1 MEPPLR
7 QRRPESAGGSI
18 SRHRRAYSNDS
29 DDNDN
34 IIGNRPAPVRP
45 STHRATKS
53 TPRAAAEAARRL
65 SVDPVD
71 ERAMGKVRLEVEA
84 LRDKL
89 SEADLAK
96 AQAQVQLQRQG
107 ADMAKLERYIGQLTD
122 ERGGVDTGVLENIVK
137 DIERSS
143 RMKHAM
149 KQADLKADLSLKEKQ
164 VAALRK
170 SQAVEYTLKL
180 AEEKEALQVRVER
193 LIAESNSKHNS
204 GIRGRTTSFNSASS
218 SQKDQSAASNE
229 ANLAELERLR
239 AQNLKMRKESARL
252 RTELELVE
260 MRGDSGSGHEHGS
273 RSRNRDSMDRGRA
286 RQRGNSDGARFYE
299 GQAVEYRKQGSDSWL
314 PATVDSVRLT
324 IEPIGGGG
332 GGDSRGSHRTY
343 MYGVYFDGE
352 EAGRRDDVPEFRIRA
367 AASGEGNGP
376 GQGSSRV
383 VRDRDGETVIRSRV
397 FGTGDLVLVRDGGG
411 GGRTNQGNKKWTMG
425 EVVRRN
431 DNGTYR
437 VVVSGGQAEGK
448 DFHPTMLRAQDSP
461 DNSFD
466 SGCDI
471 HDQPGSSQTKTKAT
485 SPAEEAEIRYAE
497 RREELLELARGDLP
511 APLHV
516 GQEVIAKTGGS
527 TVWGSGVVVATDSDN
542 LRCRVEF
549 DFGDVEDNL
558 PCIFVRP
565 RRGGDLASGG
575 DARTGDA
582 VLAQK
587 TRKQDT
593 KSGDRADWFAARF
606 RSYDEDDADSC
617 YVTYDGERASSRV
630 QATRVRLLYP
640 TARGGGSRRNERPGD
655 DDAMIPGNPPPPT
668 KPVRAKKHREGDI
681 VLACIPTVK
690 KWTPAVITGV
700 KGHGRYS
707 VEWADFVR
715 EKPLLF
721 MHIASMQGASRK
733 RAISVVCKNNSDDS
747 GDSHHANTSEPAR
760 GARGARGGGG
770 DTGSHE
776 RRSRVLSAESTTP
789 SVRLRQR
796 ALNVGEPVLAKKAP
810 DQGYWSPGCVTR
822 ADGGGRYDVRFTDGT
837 TAEDLSFLFVRG
849 LSAEQGSGDGRGG
862 EVDTHSGRINSEA
875 SEMNPPSGER
885 DPVVGESV
893 YVLKRGH
900 SVETTSQDMHNRD
913 LWRVATVTA
922 VASGRYTVQY
932 NGEEGKPK
940 ESRVVAERLRVR
952 NVIRQKAVQM
962 GDAVL
967 ALSKTPGRGWVM
979 GAVTARGSDG
989 KYTISFADGTESDQI
1004 RFVNLRRVVGHAE
1017 GEEKDDHNNK
1027 PSPKAIRQRRFKKG
1041 ELALTKHSETRKW
1054 VVVKV
1059 LEALPSGRYDLQFLE
1074 EGSPNALGVPFQHIR
1089 HLDLACFAGDSQGTT
1104 GNGGASGGGGGG
1116 KRSPRD
1122 DIAYQRVEKPRQ
1134 QRQASAG
1141 GGSTDYEERDQ
1152 VSRNRREGDA
1162 NRGASSETKP
1172 LTIGSDVYVL
1182 RRGKR
1187 QDADLQDE
1195 TSWRPGKVV
1204 SVRSNG
1210 TFAVEYDEDG
1220 SPKEDRIAET
1230 RLRRRVNNNDN
1241 DGGDRNASNNNRNGS
1256 NDSNNDFGRYEEH
1269 VGGDE
1274 EYGDDFHNQG
1284 NKFEAGDMVFAQTGS
1299 WGRKNW
1305 TRVTVDE
1312 YLGKDLYRVEFVD
1325 GSGTKELDSKKLS
1338 HTDPSGTTH
1347 KSRSA
1352 ARAKTDPES
1361 KKSRWL
1367 NAGDPVVARRAA
1379 SSNDDGASGRRWEAA
1394 KVVKAIG
1401 EEYYSVLF
1409 SGDPEPVRVH
1419 FTEVKS
1425 LEDHDADNGRLG
1437 TTGVFLRVTEPSF
1450 DLKIAASAARHTSPR
1465 LILATGERAHEH
1477 DALWLHHKNN
1487 DNDDNDDDVW
1497 SNTSR
1502 RDQRNRNHNDGTKA
1516 VGFLSRGAARPGS
1529 RNPSWRDG
1537 EFWLSLKG
1545 LDDPALF
1552 VALEDGRKVQEQREG
1567 GPGGWKRGEGGE
1579 GGGTFLAEA
1588 CIPVP
1593 LEDLRGGG
1601 GGGGGG
1607 RGRQRRNGTVEV
1619 ELLDGAGVVTLQW
1632 SLHEDT
1638 SKMQYN
1644 TRNSQVET

>member
-1 MEPPLR
+1 MEAASR
-7 QRRPESAGGSI
+7 QRRVESAAGGST
-18 SRHRRAYSNDS
+18 SRHRLYSNDS

-34 IIGNRPAPVRP
+34 IDGNRLAPVRP

-53 TPRAAAEAARRL
+53 TPRAAAEAARRF

-122 ERGGVDTGVLENIVK
+122 ERGGVDTCVLENIVK

-149 KQADLKADLSLKEKQ
+149 EQADLKADLSLKEKQ

-193 LIAESNSKHNS
+193 LIAESNSKHDS

-218 SQKDQSAASNE
+218 LQKEQSAASNE
-229 ANLAELERLR
+229 ASLAELERLR

-252 RTELELVE
+252 RAELELVE
-260 MRGDSGSGHEHGS
+260 MRGDSGSGREHGS
-273 RSRNRDSMDRGRA
+273 RSQNRDNMDRGRA
-286 RQRGNSDGARFYE
+286 RQHCHSDGARFYE
-299 GQAVEYRKQGSDSWL
+299 GQAVECRKQGSDSWL

-324 IEPIGGGG
+324 IEPLGGGGEGGG

-352 EAGRRDDVPEFRIRA
+352 ETGRRDDVPEFRIRA
-367 AASGEGNGP
+367 AASGDGNGP

-397 FGTGDLVLVRDGGG
+397 FGAGDLVLVRDGGG
-411 GGRTNQGNKKWTMG
+411 GRTNQDNKKWTLG
-425 EVVRRN
+425 EVMRRN
-431 DNGTYR
+431 DSGTYR
-437 VVVSGGQAEGK
+437 VLVSGGQAEGK
-448 DFHPTMLRAQDSP
+448 DFHPTMLRAQDGP
-461 DNSFD
+461 KNSFD
-466 SGCDI
+466 SGCDV
-471 HDQPGSSQTKTKAT
+471 HDQPGASLTKTKAT

-511 APLHV
+511 APLDV
-516 GQEVIAKTGGS
+516 GQEVIAKSSGS
-527 TVWGSGVVVATDSDN
+527 TVWSSGVVVDTDRDN

-549 DFGDVEDNL
+549 DSGDVEDNL

-565 RRGGDLASGG
+565 RRGGDLAPGG
-575 DARTGDA
+575 DVRTGDA

-593 KSGDRADWFAARF
+593 RSGDRGDWFAARF

-617 YVTYDGERASSRV
+617 YVTFDGERASSRL

-640 TARGGGSRRNERPGD
+640 SARGGGGRRNDRPGD

-721 MHIASMQGASRK
+721 MHIASIQGPSRK
-733 RAISVVCKNNSDDS
+733 RAISVGHKKSSDDS
-747 GDSHHANTSEPAR
+747 ADSHHATTRAPAS
-760 GARGARGGGG
+760 GASGASGGG
-770 DTGSHE
+770 DTGSDE
-776 RRSRVLSAESTTP
+776 RRSRVLSAESSAGGITP

-810 DQGYWSPGCVTR
+810 DQDSWSPGSVTR
-822 ADGGGRYDVRFTDGT
+822 ADGGGRYDIRFTDGT

-862 EVDTHSGRINSEA
+862 EVDTRSGRITSDT
-875 SEMNPPSGER
+875 SEMHPSGER
-885 DPVVGESV
+885 DPVVGDSV

-900 SVETTSQDMHNRD
+900 SVEITSQDMHNRD
-913 LWRVATVTA
+913 LWRVATITA

-952 NVIRQKAVQM
+952 NVIRPARAVRT

-1017 GEEKDDHNNK
+1017 GEEKDDHNDK
-1027 PSPKAIRQRRFKKG
+1027 PSPRAIRQRRFKKG

-1054 VVVKV
+1054 VIVKV

-1074 EGSPNALGVPFQHIR
+1074 EGTPNALGVQFQHIR
-1089 HLDLACFAGDSQGTT
+1089 HLDLACFAGNSQGAT
-1104 GNGGASGGGGGG
+1104 GNGGGDGGGDGGG

-1122 DIAYQRVEKPRQ
+1122 DMAVGERQRVEKSRQ

-1141 GGSTDYEERDQ
+1141 GGSTDYDERDET
-1152 VSRNRREGDA
+1152 SRNRREGDG
-1162 NRGASSETKP
+1162 NRGASSETRP

-1187 QDADLQDE
+1187 QDADLQDK
-1195 TSWRPGKVV
+1195 TSWRFGKVV
-1204 SVRSNG
+1204 FVRSNG

-1220 SPKEDRIAET
+1220 SPKEDRIAGN
-1230 RLRRRVNNNDN
+1230 RLRRRPNSNDK
-1241 DGGDRNASNNNRNGS
+1241 DGGDGNDSNNNRNGS
-1256 NDSNNDFGRYEEH
+1256 NSSNNDFGRYQDR
-1269 VGGDE
+1269 VGNDE
-1274 EYGDDFHNQG
+1274 EYGDGFHRQD
-1284 NKFEAGDMVFAQTGS
+1284 NKFEAGDMVFAQTGG

-1305 TRVTVDE
+1305 TRVTVDACV
-1312 YLGKDLYRVEFVD
+1312 GKGLYRVEFVD

-1347 KSRSA
+1347 KSKSS

-1361 KKSRWL
+1361 TKSRWL
-1367 NAGDPVVARRAA
+1367 DAGDPVVARRAA
-1379 SSNDDGASGRRWEAA
+1379 SSNDDGASGRKWEAA
-1394 KVVKAIG
+1394 KVVKVID

-1419 FTEVKS
+1419 FTEVKP
-1425 LEDHDADNGRLG
+1425 LEDHAADNSRLV
-1437 TTGVFLRVTEPSF
+1437 TTGLFLRVTEPSF
-1450 DLKIAASAARHTSPR
+1450 DLKIAASAARRTSPR
-1465 LILATGERAHEH
+1465 LILATGERANEH
-1477 DALWLHHKNN
+1477 DALWLHHKNI
-1487 DNDDNDDDVW
+1487 DNDENDDDA
-1497 SNTSR
+1497 SNGSKR
-1502 RDQRNRNHNDGTKA
+1502 VQRNRNHNDGTKA

-1552 VALEDGRKVQEQREG
+1552 VALEDGKKVQEQRG
-1567 GPGGWKRGEGGE
+1567 GGRGGWKL
-1579 GGGTFLAEA
+1579 GGGGQGGVAFLAEA

-1593 LEDLRGGG
+1593 LEDLRG

-1638 SKMQYN
+1638 SKMQ
-1644 TRNSQVET
+1644 

>member
-1 MEPPLR
+1 MEAPSR
-7 QRRPESAGGSI
+7 QRRVESAAGGST
-18 SRHRRAYSNDS
+18 SRHRLHSNDS
-29 DDNDN
+29 NDDDD
-34 IIGNRPAPVRP
+34 IDGNRPAPVRP

-53 TPRAAAEAARRL
+53 TPRAAVEAARRL

-96 AQAQVQLQRQG
+96 AHAQV
-107 ADMAKLERYIGQLTD
+107 
-122 ERGGVDTGVLENIVK
+122 
-137 DIERSS
+137 
-143 RMKHAM
+143 
-149 KQADLKADLSLKEKQ
+149 ADLKADLSLKEKQ

-180 AEEKEALQVRVER
+180 AEEKEALQVRVEQ
-193 LIAESNSKHNS
+193 LIAESNSKHDS
-204 GIRGRTTSFNSASS
+204 DIGGRTTSFNSTSS
-218 SQKDQSAASNE
+218 SQKEQSAASNE
-229 ANLAELERLR
+229 ASLTELERLR

-252 RTELELVE
+252 RAELELVE
-260 MRGDSGSGHEHGS
+260 MRGDSGSGRERGS

-286 RQRGNSDGARFYE
+286 RQHCHSDGARFYE
-299 GQAVEYRKQGSDSWL
+299 GQAVECRKQGSDSWL
-314 PATVDSVRLT
+314 PATVDSVRLK
-324 IEPIGGGG
+324 IEPLGGGGDGGDGGDGG

-343 MYGVYFDGE
+343 MYCVYFNGE
-352 EAGRRDDVPEFRIRA
+352 ETGRMDDVPEFRIRA
-367 AASGEGNGP
+367 AASGDGNGP

-397 FGTGDLVLVRDGGG
+397 FGVGDLVLVRDGGG
-411 GGRTNQGNKKWTMG
+411 GRTNQDNKKWTVG
-425 EVVRRN
+425 EVIRRN

-437 VVVSGGQAEGK
+437 VLGSGGQAEGK
-448 DFHPTMLRAQDSP
+448 DFHPIMLRAQDDP
-461 DNSFD
+461 KNSFD

-471 HDQPGSSQTKTKAT
+471 HDQPGASQTKTKAN

-497 RREELLELARGDLP
+497 RREELLELARDDLP

-516 GQEVIAKTGGS
+516 GQEVIAKSGGS
-527 TVWGSGVVVATDSDN
+527 TVWSSGVVVATDSDS

-549 DFGDVEDNL
+549 DSGDVEDSL

-565 RRGGDLASGG
+565 RSSGDLASGG

-593 KSGDRADWFAARF
+593 RTGDRGDWFAARF
-606 RSYDEDDADSC
+606 GSYDEDDADFC
-617 YVTYDGERASSRV
+617 YVDFDGERASSRV
-630 QATRVRLLYP
+630 QAARVRLVYP
-640 TARGGGSRRNERPGD
+640 SARGGGGKRNDRRRD

-700 KGHGRYS
+700 KGHGRYF

-721 MHIASMQGASRK
+721 MHIASMQGPSRK
-733 RAISVVCKNNSDDS
+733 SAMSFGPKKNSDDS
-747 GDSHHANTSEPAR
+747 ADSHHATTRATAS
-760 GARGARGGGG
+760 GARGSRDGG
-770 DTGSHE
+770 DTGSDE
-776 RRSRVLSAESTTP
+776 KRSRVLPAESSAGGTTP

-796 ALNVGEPVLAKKAP
+796 ALSVGEPVLAKKAP
-810 DQGYWSPGCVTR
+810 DQAFWSPGCVTR

-837 TAEDLSFLFVRG
+837 TVEDLSFLFVRG
-849 LSAEQGSGDGRGG
+849 LSAEQGSGDGGGG
-862 EVDTHSGRINSEA
+862 EVDIRSGKITSDT
-875 SEMNPPSGER
+875 SEMHPSAGGR
-885 DPVVGESV
+885 DPVVGDSV

-900 SVETTSQDMHNRD
+900 SVEISSRDMHNRD

-940 ESRVVAERLRVR
+940 ESRVVAERLRAR
-952 NVIRQKAVQM
+952 NVIRQKAAQM

-1017 GEEKDDHNNK
+1017 GEEKDRHNGK
-1027 PSPKAIRQRRFKKG
+1027 PSARAIRQRRFKKG

-1054 VVVKV
+1054 VIVKV
-1059 LEALPSGRYDLQFLE
+1059 LEALPSGRYDLQLLE

-1104 GNGGASGGGGGG
+1104 GNGDGGGGG

-1122 DIAYQRVEKPRQ
+1122 DMAVGERTPTRSHTMSDDGWDGSNGHDYHARSGHRSEDGSEGAYHQGLKVEKPREK
-1134 QRQASAG
+1134 RQASAG
-1141 GGSTDYEERDQ
+1141 GGSTDYEEGDET
-1152 VSRNRREGDA
+1152 SRNRREGNGDH
-1162 NRGASSETKP
+1162 GASSETRP

-1187 QDADLQDE
+1187 QDANLQDK
-1195 TSWRPGKVV
+1195 TSWRSGTVV
-1204 SVRSNG
+1204 FVRSNG

-1220 SPKEDRIAET
+1220 SPKEDRIAEN
-1230 RLRRRVNNNDN
+1230 RLRRRLNNNDK
-1241 DGGDRNASNNNRNGS
+1241 DGGDRNGSNNNS
-1256 NDSNNDFGRYEEH
+1256 NDSNNDNGRSQDRA
-1269 VGGDE
+1269 GNDE
-1274 EYGDDFHNQG
+1274 EYGDDFHHQDNE
-1284 NKFEAGDMVFAQTGS
+1284 FEAGDMVFAQTGG

-1305 TRVTVDE
+1305 TRVTVDA
-1312 YLGKDLYRVEFVD
+1312 YLGKGLYRVDFAD

-1338 HTDPSGTTH
+1338 HADPSGTTRR
-1347 KSRSA
+1347 SRSGKA
-1352 ARAKTDPES
+1352 DPES
-1361 KKSRWL
+1361 AKSRWL
-1367 NAGDPVVARRAA
+1367 DAGDPVVARRVA
-1379 SSNDDGASGRRWEAA
+1379 SSNDDGAGGRKWETA
-1394 KVVKAIG
+1394 KIVKVID
-1401 EEYYSVLF
+1401 EEHYSILF

-1425 LEDHDADNGRLG
+1425 LEDHAADNSRTVTSGL
-1437 TTGVFLRVTEPSF
+1437 FLRVTEPSF

-1477 DALWLHHKNN
+1477 DALWLHRKNI
-1487 DNDDNDDDVW
+1487 DSDDNDDDAW
-1497 SNTSR
+1497 SDGSKGV
-1502 RDQRNRNHNDGTKA
+1502 QRNRNHNDGAKA

-1552 VALEDGRKVQEQREG
+1552 VALEDGKNVQEQREG
-1567 GPGGWKRGEGGE
+1567 GRGGWKRGGDEGRVA
-1579 GGGTFLAEA
+1579 FLAEA

-1593 LEDLRGGG
+1593 LEDLRGGS

-1607 RGRQRRNGTVEV
+1607 REGQRRNRTVEV

-1638 SKMQYN
+1638 SKMQ
-1644 TRNSQVET
+1644 

>member
-1 MEPPLR
+1 MEAPSR
-7 QRRPESAGGSI
+7 QRRVESAAGGST
-18 SRHRRAYSNDS
+18 SRHRLYSNDS
-29 DDNDN
+29 DDNDD
-34 IIGNRPAPVRP
+34 IDGSRPAPVRP

-84 LRDKL
+84 LRAKL

-107 ADMAKLERYIGQLTD
+107 ADMSKLERYIGQLTD
-122 ERGGVDTGVLENIVK
+122 ERGGVDTCVLENIVK

-193 LIAESNSKHNS
+193 LIAESNSKHDS
-204 GIRGRTTSFNSASS
+204 GIRGRTTSFNSTSS
-218 SQKDQSAASNE
+218 SQKEQSAASNE
-229 ANLAELERLR
+229 ASLAELERLR
-239 AQNLKMRKESARL
+239 AQNLNMRKESARL
-252 RTELELVE
+252 RAELELVE
-260 MRGDSGSGHEHGS
+260 MRGDSGSGREHGG

-286 RQRGNSDGARFYE
+286 RQYCHSDGARFYE
-299 GQAVEYRKQGSDSWL
+299 GQAVECRKQGSDSWL

-324 IEPIGGGG
+324 IEPLGGGGDSG

-343 MYGVYFDGE
+343 MYGVYFNGE
-352 EAGRRDDVPEFRIRA
+352 ENGRRDDVPEFRIRA
-367 AASGEGNGP
+367 ADSGDGNGP

-383 VRDRDGETVIRSRV
+383 VIDRDGETVIRSRV
-397 FGTGDLVLVRDGGG
+397 FGAGDLVLVRDGGG
-411 GGRTNQGNKKWTMG
+411 GRTNQDNKKWTLG
-425 EVVRRN
+425 EVIRRN

-437 VVVSGGQAEGK
+437 VLVSGGQAEGK
-448 DFHPTMLRAQDSP
+448 DFHPTMLRAQDGP
-461 DNSFD
+461 MNSFG

-471 HDQPGSSQTKTKAT
+471 HDQPGVSQTKTKAT

-516 GQEVIAKTGGS
+516 GQEVIAKSGGS
-527 TVWGSGVVVATDSDN
+527 TVWSSGVVVVTDSDD

-549 DFGDVEDNL
+549 DSGDIEDNL

-593 KSGDRADWFAARF
+593 RSGDRGDWFAARF

-617 YVTYDGERASSRV
+617 YVTFDGERASSQV

-640 TARGGGSRRNERPGD
+640 SARGGGGRRNDRPGD
-655 DDAMIPGNPPPPT
+655 NDAMIPGNPPPPT

-681 VLACIPTVK
+681 VLACIPTVR

-721 MHIASMQGASRK
+721 MHIASMQGPSRK
-733 RAISVVCKNNSDDS
+733 RAISVGHKKNSDDS
-747 GDSHHANTSEPAR
+747 ADSHHATTRAPAS
-760 GARGARGGGG
+760 GASGASGDG
-770 DTGSHE
+770 DTGSDE
-776 RRSRVLSAESTTP
+776 RRSRILSAEGSASGTTP

-810 DQGYWSPGCVTR
+810 DQGFWSPGSVTR

-849 LSAEQGSGDGRGG
+849 LSVEQSSGDGRGG
-862 EVDTHSGRINSEA
+862 EVDTRSGKITTDS
-875 SEMNPPSGER
+875 SEMHPSGER
-885 DPVVGESV
+885 DPVVGDSV

-900 SVETTSQDMHNRD
+900 SVEITSQDLHNRD

-1017 GEEKDDHNNK
+1017 GEEKDDHNDK
-1027 PSPKAIRQRRFKKG
+1027 PSPRAIRQRRFKKG

-1054 VVVKV
+1054 VIVKV

-1074 EGSPNALGVPFQHIR
+1074 EGSPNALGVPFQHMR
-1089 HLDLACFAGDSQGTT
+1089 HLDLACFAGDSQGAT
-1104 GNGGASGGGGGG
+1104 GNDGGGGG
-1116 KRSPRD
+1116 KRNPRD
-1122 DIAYQRVEKPRQ
+1122 DMAVGERQRVEKQRQ
-1134 QRQASAG
+1134 KRQASAG
-1141 GGSTDYEERDQ
+1141 GGSTDYEERDET
-1152 VSRNRREGDA
+1152 SRNRRQGDG
-1162 NRGASSETKP
+1162 NRGASSETRP

-1187 QDADLQDE
+1187 QDADLQDK
-1195 TSWRPGKVV
+1195 TSWRSGKVV
-1204 SVRSNG
+1204 FVRSNG

-1220 SPKEDRIAET
+1220 SPKEDRIAEN
-1230 RLRRRVNNNDN
+1230 RLRRRLNNNDK
-1241 DGGDRNASNNNRNGS
+1241 DGGDGNGSNNNRNGS
-1256 NDSNNDFGRYEEH
+1256 NDSNKDFGRYDR
-1269 VGGDE
+1269 VGIDE
-1274 EYGDDFHNQG
+1274 EYGDDFHHRG
-1284 NKFEAGDMVFAQTGS
+1284 NKFEAGDMVFAQTGG

-1305 TRVTVDE
+1305 ARVTVDA
-1312 YLGKDLYRVEFVD
+1312 YLGKGLYRVEFAD
-1325 GSGTKELDSKKLS
+1325 GSGIKELDSKKLS
-1338 HTDPSGTTH
+1338 HADPSGTTR

-1352 ARAKTDPES
+1352 KTDPKS
-1361 KKSRWL
+1361 SKSRSL
-1367 NAGDPVVARRAA
+1367 DAGDPVVARRAA
-1379 SSNDDGASGRRWEAA
+1379 SSNDDGASGRKWETAKII
-1394 KVVKAIG
+1394 KVVD
-1401 EEYYSVLF
+1401 EEHYSVLF

-1425 LEDHDADNGRLG
+1425 LEDHAADNSRLVTSG
-1437 TTGVFLRVTEPSF
+1437 LFLRVTEPSF

-1477 DALWLHHKNN
+1477 DALWLHHKNI
-1487 DNDDNDDDVW
+1487 DSDDNDDDAW
-1497 SNTSR
+1497 SNGSKR
-1502 RDQRNRNHNDGTKA
+1502 VQRNRNHNDGTKT

-1552 VALEDGRKVQEQREG
+1552 VALEDGKKVQEQREG
-1567 GPGGWKRGEGGE
+1567 GRGGWKRGEGEE
-1579 GGGTFLAEA
+1579 GGGAFLAEA
-1588 CIPVP
+1588 CIPFP

-1601 GGGGGG
+1601 RGGGGG

-1638 SKMQYN
+1638 SKMQY
-1644 TRNSQVET
+1644 